1 MLMTVLSMSPKMTVT
16 SNGHNLRGHGAIKKT
31 SKAAVDDL
39 MKQVVLEKKVREE
52 KKKKRQA
59 EKKAEEEL
67 AKEKKAEEEHAKA
80 QREVTL
86 ACPVS
91 CEDHNRDLS
100 PLGHG
105 GKVRP
110 APQDQPPL

>member
-31 SKAAVDDL
+31 SKASVDDL

-67 AKEKKAEEEHAKA
+67 AKEKKAEEEHA
-80 QREVTL
+80 
-86 ACPVS
+86 
-91 CEDHNRDLS
+91 
-100 PLGHG
+100 
-105 GKVRP
+105 
-110 APQDQPPL
+110 